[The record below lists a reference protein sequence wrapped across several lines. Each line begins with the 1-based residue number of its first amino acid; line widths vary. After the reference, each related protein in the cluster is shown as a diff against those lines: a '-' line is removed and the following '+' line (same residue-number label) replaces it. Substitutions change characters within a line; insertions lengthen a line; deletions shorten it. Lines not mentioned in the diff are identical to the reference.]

1 MTSLSSHE
9 HTHHGCKE
17 NSTHTKFY
25 KIVMH
30 THTHTTNG
38 KAAFVN
44 WKQKGVVKEYSVKA
58 VNPTE
63 TEGM

>member
-1 MTSLSSHE
+1 MVARKIVHIQ
-9 HTHHGCKE
+9 
-17 NSTHTKFY
+17 NSTKSLC
-25 KIVMH
+25 